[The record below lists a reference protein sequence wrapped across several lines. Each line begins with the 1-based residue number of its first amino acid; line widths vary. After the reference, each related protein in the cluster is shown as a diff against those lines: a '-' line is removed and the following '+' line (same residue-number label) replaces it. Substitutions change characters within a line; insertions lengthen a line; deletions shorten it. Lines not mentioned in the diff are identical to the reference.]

1 MLELATLQYS
11 IQKNSNLFLPHF
23 TTIFQ
28 IVLIFFAHEKLKKNT
43 LKSCL
48 EKLKSTFFPIVDKTG
63 GKSELSFTLLLN
75 FVREAEGVRIIQ
87 EFL

>member
-1 MLELATLQYS
+1 MLKYFFEKIRL
-11 IQKNSNLFLPHF
+11 
-23 TTIFQ
+23 
-28 IVLIFFAHEKLKKNT
+28 FFAHKKLKKKNT
-43 LKSCL
+43 LKSCS